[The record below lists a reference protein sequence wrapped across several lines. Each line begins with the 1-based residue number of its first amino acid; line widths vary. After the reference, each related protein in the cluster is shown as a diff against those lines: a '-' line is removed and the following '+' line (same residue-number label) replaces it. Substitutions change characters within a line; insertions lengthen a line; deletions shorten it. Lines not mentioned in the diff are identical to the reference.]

1 MTVATQPRAQV
12 SWRTPFI
19 VILCG
24 CTIAMIAFGPRSAFG
39 QFLSPLSQSH
49 GWGRDVFSLAIAIQ
63 NLIWG
68 AGQPIAG
75 MIADKYGAPWVL
87 GTGGV
92 ALCGRLL
99 VMTAHADTAGALTLS
114 TGLLIGLALSCSSFS
129 LVIGALGKLVPP
141 QHRMLAFGAGTAA
154 GSFGQFLF
162 SPLARVLIDQVGW
175 QNALVTFGAV
185 VLLILP
191 LSLAMAT
198 PRADDGEGEGAAPT
212 QTAKQALMEALGH
225 RSYNLLVLGFFTC
238 GFQLAFV
245 HGSSAV
251 LSLTADCPPTSARS
265 PLALSGFSI
274 SSGSLGAGWLSGRM
288 PKRYVLSGIY
298 FTRGIAILAFILL
311 PATPASC
318 DHVCRRHGAWSG
330 SRPVPPT
337 NGLVVVMFGTRW
349 LSMLARFCIPQP
361 PDRRISGRLAW
372 RFLYSSALVLT
383 ISWWWLSIGFCM
395 MSALVNL
402 PDCGK
407 AGGACGSG
415 FRRKFFQQCRYVTAV
430 RGLRNTPQ

>member
-1 MTVATQPRAQV
+1 MTVAVPARGAT
-12 SWRTPFI
+12 WRTPFV

-24 CTIAMIAFGPRSAFG
+24 CTIAMIAFGPRSALG
-39 QFLSPLSQSH
+39 QFLTPLSVSH
-49 GWGRDVFSLAIAIQ
+49 GWGRDVFSLAIAFQ
-63 NLIWG
+63 NLLWG

-87 GTGGV
+87 GTG
-92 ALCGRLL
+92 ALLYAAGL
-99 VMTAHADTAGALTLS
+99 VMMAHADTAVELNISA
-114 TGLLIGLALSCSSFS
+114 GLLIGFALSCSSFS

-175 QNALVTFGAV
+175 QNALITFGFV

-198 PRADDGEGEGAAPT
+198 PRADEATGEGAPPT

-245 HGSSAV
+245 TVHLPSYLLDRGLSADIGAIAIGAIG
-251 LSLTADCPPTSARS
+251 L
-265 PLALSGFSI
+265 FNI
-274 SSGSLGAGWLSGRM
+274 FGSLAAGWLSGRM

-298 FTRGIAILAFILL
+298 FTRGMAILAFILL
-311 PATPASC
+311 PATPASAITFAA
-318 DHVCRRHGAWSG
+318 VTGLVWLAT
-330 SRPVPPT
+330 VPPT
-337 NGLVVVMFGTRW
+337 NGLVALMFGTRW
-349 LSMLARFCIPQP
+349 LSML
-361 PDRRISGRLAW
+361 SGFA
-372 RFLYSSALVLT
+372 FLSHQIGGFLGVWLGGFVFERTGSYDLV
-383 ISWWWLSIGFCM
+383 WWLSIGFCM

-402 PDCGK
+402 PIVEK
-407 AGGACGSG
+407 PVARMVPAP
-415 FRRKFFQQCRYVTAV
+415 A
-430 RGLRNTPQ
+430 

>member
-12 SWRTPFI
+12 GWRTPFI

-92 ALCGRLL
+92 LYAVGL

-198 PRADDGEGEGAAPT
+198 PRADDGAGEGAAPT

-245 HGSSAV
+245 TVHLPSYLLDRGLSADIGAIAIGAIG
-251 LSLTADCPPTSARS
+251 L
-265 PLALSGFSI
+265 FNI
-274 SSGSLGAGWLSGRM
+274 FGSLGAGWLSGRM

-311 PATPASC
+311 PATPASAITFAA
-318 DHVCRRHGAWSG
+318 VTGLVWLAT
-330 SRPVPPT
+330 VPPT

-349 LSMLARFCIPQP
+349 LSML
-361 PDRRISGRLAW
+361 SGFA
-372 RFLYSSALVLT
+372 FLSHQIGGFLGVWLGGFVFERTGSYDLV
-383 ISWWWLSIGFCM
+383 WWLSIGFCM

-402 PDCGK
+402 PIVEK
-407 AGGACGSG
+407 P
-415 FRRKFFQQCRYVTAV
+415 VV
-430 RGLRNTPQ
+430 RAAPVPA

>member
-1 MTVATQPRAQV
+1 MTVTARPQVAT
-12 SWRTPFI
+12 WRTPFV

-24 CTIAMIAFGPRSAFG
+24 CTIAMIAFGPRSALG
-39 QFLSPLSQSH
+39 QFLTPLSLSH

-63 NLIWG
+63 NLLWG

-87 GTGGV
+87 GTG
-92 ALCGRLL
+92 ALLYAAGL
-99 VMTAHADTAGALTLS
+99 VMMAHADTAVELNISA
-114 TGLLIGLALSCSSFS
+114 GLLIGFALSCSSFS

-198 PRADDGEGEGAAPT
+198 PRANEATGENAPPT
-212 QTAKQALMEALGH
+212 QTARQALMEALGH

-245 HGSSAV
+245 TIHLPAYLLDRGLSADV
-251 LSLTADCPPTSARS
+251 GAITIAAIG
-265 PLALSGFSI
+265 AFNI
-274 SSGSLGAGWLSGRM
+274 AGSLGAGWLSGRV

-311 PATPASC
+311 PASPASAIAF
-318 DHVCRRHGAWSG
+318 GAVTGLVWLAT
-330 SRPVPPT
+330 VPPT
-337 NGLVVVMFGTRW
+337 NGLVALMFGTRW
-349 LSMLARFCIPQP
+349 LSMLAGF
-361 PDRRISGRLAW
+361 A
-372 RFLYSSALVLT
+372 FLSHQIGGFLGVWLGGFVFERTGSYDLV
-383 ISWWWLSIGFCM
+383 WWLSIGFCM

-402 PDCGK
+402 PIVEK
-407 AGGACGSG
+407 PVM
-415 FRRKFFQQCRYVTAV
+415 RAV
-430 RGLRNTPQ
+430 PQPA